1 MTTRAMHLKTFGT
14 TSIAFFLLLGVYSSQ
29 HILNWP
35 IVRIW
40 KASPWGTQISGDL
53 RVVLHAAGCHSSN
66 SEITY
71 SLGTSADSCN
81 VIYGR
86 FLTDALG
93 LFKLNESHTD
103 FISWIFIIAFS
114 VLASAVTGVLTSKH
128 GLKMGLVSLALFI
141 SPPVALLLE
150 RGNFDVVM
158 SAAIYFSVWLAQKKW
173 QVPAMLVILLS
184 ALIKFYTLPLAFLAS
199 FTLFR
204 GKARLLFLTLT
215 GLTSIYLIYEYL
227 ARSLW
232 FPDDPGASFGIST
245 LPLWLNFVLDYL
257 HVPFEFSKTE
267 RLLVGVVVLG
277 LTIALFR
284 RLTWAMPH
292 WLPRANQLTPE
303 KLGLPYV
310 FSLCVFLSCY
320 FAGTNYDYRMTSWF
334 ILGILSVVKFFPPGR
349 RIAPSL
355 LLISTVWLSYNSG
368 ALGQILGDIILTI
381 CLSWIMAVS
390 VRGLSVA
397 ELWNKIRPIRPE

>member
-1 MTTRAMHLKTFGT
+1 MLPLKTLGT
-14 TSIAFFLLLGVYSSQ
+14 TSIAFFLLLGVYSWQ

-71 SLGTSADSCN
+71 SLGTSADNCN

-93 LFKLNESHTD
+93 FFELNESHTD
-103 FISWIFIIAFS
+103 FISWIFIIVFS

-128 GLKMGLVSLALFI
+128 GWKMGLVSLALFI

-150 RGNFDVVM
+150 RGNFDVLM
-158 SAAIYFSVWLAQKKW
+158 SAAIYFSVWLSQKRW
-173 QVPAMLVILLS
+173 RLPALLVILLS

-204 GKARLLFLTLT
+204 GKARLLFVAIT
-215 GLTSIYLIYEYL
+215 GITSIYLMYEYL

-245 LPLWLNFVLDYL
+245 LPLWLNFVLEYL
-257 HVPFEFSKTE
+257 QVPLEFSKTA
-267 RLLVGVVVLG
+267 RVLIGVVVLG

-284 RLTWAMPH
+284 RLSWAMPH
-292 WLPRANQLTPE
+292 WLPQAQDLTPE
-303 KLGLPYV
+303 KLGMPYL

-334 ILGILSVVKFFPPGR
+334 ILGILSVVKFFPLGR

-368 ALGQILGDIILTI
+368 VVGQILGDILLTL
-381 CLSWIMAVS
+381 CLSWIIAAL
-390 VRGLSVA
+390 VRGLSFS
-397 ELWNKIRPIRPE
+397 ELWSKIRPIRTE